1 MDLFK
6 KYKGFTIFYLLVIIA
21 NLLFFTILTE
31 YRMVSKPLIMG
42 SLIGFYIGT
51 VTKQSPSFILAMI
64 FALLGDIFLMIDGD
78 DFFLLG
84 LGSFLIMQ
92 IGYAF
97 NFYQDR
103 QHNSQK
109 VTTITTVILL
119 VATSIIGWLWQDL
132 GSLRIPVIIYTLAIC
147 TMVITAINRKPDI
160 SWHKQ
165 VIIGVILFL
174 LSDSLIALTKFGNF
188 NENIFKYLIMA
199 TYMIGQYLIVRG
211 VIEQK
216 ST

>member
-109 VTTITTVILL
+109 VTTITTVILPRRHWYNWL
-119 VATSIIGWLWQDL
+119 VMARSWQFENSSHHIYIGYLHHGD
-132 GSLRIPVIIYTLAIC
+132 
-147 TMVITAINRKPDI
+147 N
-160 SWHKQ
+160 
-165 VIIGVILFL
+165 
-174 LSDSLIALTKFGNF
+174 SD
-188 NENIFKYLIMA
+188 
-199 TYMIGQYLIVRG
+199 Q
-211 VIEQK
+211 
-216 ST
+216 